1 MAVKA
6 TTDVAKGVRTS
17 TPAAAKTT
25 PTASFPSSWSNP
37 NSQFYQASSTP
48 ATPAAKTTPAGPT
61 NPQKVIGPSAG
72 KSAPAGQS
80 TDTGTGTPS
89 SSAAAV
95 AGATAAANAGLKSA
109 GASDRILAQLR
120 SAAEAG
126 RAAADSAARG
136 ASDYQSEQDALLA
149 AAGKGK
155 YSAPAAVDDPL
166 MYSGFADSPTAEAN
180 MYGPDAAYGNH
191 DRSGLRNPGGPGS
204 KGLGLPN
211 AAADGAAAGVA
222 AGVTTAGEGD
232 DSGSDKG
239 KGNGGKGKGK
249 GGGGGWY
256 GGGGSGGSTTPANY
270 PTDEELLAQA
280 LGQAGVGVGGG
291 AGVGGGTNVSGT
303 LGGST
308 APYELP
314 EMPGANPERLE
325 HVDTTEL
332 RNMLQQILDAQKE
345 QTQNT
350 VDYNVQRETEALN
363 RAMEDAAPQ
372 FQTQRDQVAADEM
385 NALDNQALYAEAR
398 GDRGGIGE
406 AQYASIQAAANQNR
420 RAVNDAQVKLS
431 TDTARQISDLR
442 AQGEFEKADQLLS
455 LTQSYLSQLM
465 NLEQWALQENMSVD
479 QFNSQ
484 LQQWVDEYNMNVQK
498 YLTDLDLSQANLT
511 GVFANGNATRATQN
525 QLIETLANA
534 GTALLNAGVLPSQQ
548 QLNAMGMTP
557 TQAKAYIAK
566 LAQMKK

>member
-1 MAVKA
+1 MALTARNTNARMTDTGSAINGYVPANTSTRPVTNPTYKNSSGATVGGAGVKPATAKPSSPVGQYTDTGTGKA
-6 TTDVAKGVRTS
+6 TTLNPTYRGDK
-17 TPAAAKTT
+17 PANAQTGAEDYQSEQTALRDASYNPQRGAAEYQSEQTALRDAAKSPREGGIAGSGLDTGAGKGT
-25 PTASFPSSWSNP
+25 PYSVPSSWSNP
-37 NSQFYQASSTP
+37 NSQFYD
-48 ATPAAKTTPAGPT
+48 TT
-61 NPQKVIGPSAG
+61 
-72 KSAPAGQS
+72 
-80 TDTGTGTPS
+80 
-89 SSAAAV
+89 
-95 AGATAAANAGLKSA
+95 L
-109 GASDRILAQLR
+109 
-120 SAAEAG
+120 
-126 RAAADSAARG
+126 
-136 ASDYQSEQDALLA
+136 
-149 AAGKGK
+149 
-155 YSAPAAVDDPL
+155 
-166 MYSGFADSPTAEAN
+166 
-180 MYGPDAAYGNH
+180 
-191 DRSGLRNPGGPGS
+191 GLRNPGGPGS
-204 KGLGLPN
+204 KGSGLPN
-211 AAADGAAAGVA
+211 AAVDGAAAGVA
-222 AGVTTAGEGD
+222 AGVTTAGEGFD
-232 DSGSDKG
+232 GSDGSGSG
-239 KGNGGKGKGK
+239 KGNGGKGGGK

-256 GGGGSGGSTTPANY
+256 GGGGSGSTTPANY

-308 APYELP
+308 APYEMP

-332 RNMLQQILDAQKE
+332 RNMLQQIVDAQKE
-345 QTQNT
+345 QSQNT

-484 LQQWVDEYNMNVQK
+484 LQKWVDEYNLNVQQ

-566 LAQMKK
+566 LQK